1 MKRLLITLI
10 VLILPCSA
18 WSAAIT
24 SAQDGAWDDGT
35 TWTGGTAPGDGDTA
49 IIATGHDVTVGTSVT
64 VGTDGA
70 TGTEAIQV
78 QGTGTLTVQSGNTLT
93 VKGDLNQ
100 QRGTTVTVSG
110 TLILDADTGVTYNWK
125 VINTGS
131 GVANLRMAGASPSTR
146 ALFSIGTRGGVARFE
161 MDLYADV
168 RLANATLSGLG
179 TSSVT
184 AMDHYM
190 FLSGAHNDQINV
202 AWVGCGKVVTNAA
215 RNDNVID
222 WNGVDF
228 RQSLSY
234 RSLDI
239 AGNTNMTAGK
249 RQISN
254 LTSYPSGTSGEI
266 LLAIRNLTLD
276 RMILYNTTLA
286 TVPDLQLA
294 AISNVLN
301 IADTAVDFT
310 IGYGL
315 STNTLVNHISLQRH
329 ANQHH
334 LAEVNATNALTENIF
349 DGVICDGDGYVDVD
363 AGDCISPARKSII
376 RNSMTINSAGTLVT
390 LGTSDASADITNNTS
405 HGAFHIAV
413 GETHGSAT
421 QLGTVKN
428 NLFVSQGAGLLQLSA
443 FVTQT
448 GFVLKNNAYWDM
460 TTASNI
466 DYGGNNTYLSE
477 ATYNPWWGSGSYGDV
492 DKGSGDVAVSPAFV
506 DSTRTV
512 RGYGS
517 WASVEAVA
525 REMITINGIDYT
537 GAATTATTKTVTAIG
552 DWIRAGFAPTN
563 SMLATAGDGGTYIG
577 AVEPVTATTGA
588 ALLMGW

>member
-10 VLILPCSA
+10 VLLLPCSA

-24 SAQDGAWDDGT
+24 SAQDGAWAAGT
-35 TWTGGTAPGDGDTA
+35 TWVGGTAPGDGDTA
-49 IIATGHDVTVGTSVT
+49 IIATGHDVTVETNVT

-78 QGTGTLTVQSGNTLT
+78 QGTGTLTVQSGYTLT

-100 QRGTTVTVSG
+100 QRGATVTVSG
-110 TLILDADTGVTYNWK
+110 TLILDADTGATYNWK
-125 VINTGS
+125 VLNIGS
-131 GVANLRMAGASPSTR
+131 GVANLRMSGASASSR
-146 ALFSIGTRGGVARFE
+146 ALFTVGPRGGVARFE

-168 RLANATLSGLG
+168 RLSNATLSGLG

-190 FLSGAHNDQINV
+190 FLDGAHNDQINV
-202 AWVGCGKVVTNAA
+202 AWTGCGKVITTAA
-215 RNDNVID
+215 KGDNVID
-222 WNGVDF
+222 WDGVDF

-239 AGNTNMTAGK
+239 ASNTNMTAGK

-254 LTSYPSGTSGEI
+254 LTSYPSGTSGEV
-266 LLAIRNLTLD
+266 LLSIRDLTLD
-276 RMILYNTTLA
+276 GMILYNTTLA
-286 TVPDLQLA
+286 AGSNLQLA

-301 IADTAVDFT
+301 IADTSVTFS

-315 STNTLVNHISLQRH
+315 STNTLANHISLQRY

-334 LAEVNATNALTENIF
+334 IEEYDATNALAENIF
-349 DGVICDGDGYVDVD
+349 DGVICDGDGYVESD
-363 AGDCISPARKSII
+363 AGDCMSPARQSII
-376 RNSMTINSAGTLVT
+376 RNSMTINSAGTLIT
-390 LGTSDASADITNNTS
+390 LGRSGSSADITNNTS
-405 HGAFHIAV
+405 HGAFHIAA
-413 GETHGSAT
+413 GETSGSAT
-421 QLGTVKN
+421 QLGIVKN

-460 TTASNI
+460 TNASNI
-466 DYGGNNTYLSE
+466 DYAGNNTHLGE
-477 ATYNPWWGSGSYGDV
+477 ATYNPWWGSGSYGDA
-492 DKGSGDVAVSPAFV
+492 DKGSGDVAVNPAFV

-537 GAATTATTKTVTAIG
+537 GAATTATAKTVTAIG

-577 AVEPVTATTGA
+577 AVEPAVATTGA